1 MALKPVQDLNLLAAL
16 EASET
21 PAPAGAQ
28 PVTDPAVLAQ
38 LEAPEGPPA
47 ETDPVLAGL
56 DRMKPVEPGWRDR
69 MSTPSFW
76 QQFKESGPGSTLL
89 GAPEVIGN
97 TIGNAGNMA
106 VAGLTAPFVSDS
118 MEDAAGYIRD
128 FTSENASDVAA
139 PFGGQTQPARQ
150 LTENLGE
157 AFAPAEQIK
166 GGLGDAALDLTG
178 SPEAATLAYM
188 APDFLSTVL
197 GLPAPL
203 QGAKKL
209 PQTPLKPDPAPV
221 NPAVE
226 NMRAA
231 DIRLRPSDV
240 RAMEPNKK
248 VKVPGERREKF
259 ADAPE
264 LKKDTNLHNQARFT
278 DLAAE
283 EIGVKKLDDAS
294 FDKAYEAPAGTYDMV
309 EDVLRDREMSQG
321 FADTFREAAASA
333 KLPKGEAYS
342 VTRIIGALRRRA
354 AKRMQAE
361 DVKTEEAGYA
371 DRDLAE
377 RLEEGLG
384 RELEAAGEPQLFKE
398 YQDARQ
404 QYAKIHDTQTAT
416 RAGQIDAAVLYKLN
430 QKSEGKRLS
439 GRLKLIA
446 DAYENAPNVSSHS
459 LKTAARAGDEIENSK
474 EGFLKSLLKAGIRK
488 IPGMDVGSEGFQ
500 KTLGAVDPV
509 RTANYGRRTDLP
521 GPRAPEQAELD
532 IREALGLEMAP
543 GQVGAPARA
552 ARSEGAPQD
561 MFGGAFEF
569 EQPPGQVGIPP
580 DPQMTLQELLGLGEP
595 LNLKK
600 PPGRVGKKPSGS

>member
-1 MALKPVQDLNLLAAL
+1 MALKPVSDPNLLAAL
-16 EASET
+16 ET
-21 PAPAGAQ
+21 PATSPAGAKQ

-38 LEAPEGPPA
+38 LDGPPA
-47 ETDPVLAGL
+47 ETDPVLADL
-56 DRMKPVEPGWRDR
+56 DSMRMEPQETPWRDR
-69 MSTPSFW
+69 MSQPSFW

-89 GAPEVIGN
+89 GAPETAMN
-97 TIGNAGNMA
+97 TVGNAATMT
-106 VAGLTAPFVSDS
+106 VAGLTAPFVSKNMD
-118 MEDAAGYIRD
+118 DAANYIRD
-128 FTSENASDVAA
+128 FTSENPSDVAE
-139 PFGGQTQPARQ
+139 PFGGQSQPARQ

-157 AFAPAEQIK
+157 VFAPVETAKE
-166 GGLGDAALDLTG
+166 GLGDKTLELTG
-178 SPEAATLAYM
+178 SPEAATMAYM

-197 GLPAPL
+197 GLPKPL
-203 QGAKKL
+203 QAAGEL
-209 PQTPLKPDPAPV
+209 PKTPLKPDRAPV
-221 NPAVE
+221 NQAVE
-226 NMRAA
+226 DLRAA

-248 VKVPGERREKF
+248 VKVPGERRERF

-278 DLAAE
+278 DLTAE
-283 EIGVKKLDDAS
+283 EFGIKKLDDAS
-294 FDKAYEAPAGTYDMV
+294 YDAAEAPAVAKYQLV
-309 EDVLRDREMSQG
+309 EDVLRDRKMSQA

-333 KLPKGEAYS
+333 KLPKGEALG

-354 AKRMQAE
+354 TKRMQSD
-361 DVKTEEAGYA
+361 DVKTEEAGFA

-377 RLEEGLG
+377 RLENELG
-384 RELEAAGEPQLFKE
+384 SELKTAGEPQLLKE

-404 QYAKIHDTQTAT
+404 TLAKIHDARTAT
-416 RAGQIDAAVLYKLN
+416 RAGQIDAAVLYKLDK
-430 QKSEGKRLS
+430 KSEGKRLS

-474 EGFLKSLLKAGIRK
+474 EGFVKSLLKAGVRK

-509 RTANYGRRTDLP
+509 RTANYGRRTDVP

-543 GQVGAPARA
+543 GQVGRPAQVARA
-552 ARSEGAPQD
+552 DGVPQD

-569 EQPPGQVGIPP
+569 EAPGGSVGIPP